1 MRPPREAR
9 PPARPWA
16 HWLALAF
23 FGVVLVFLGQFQEAI
38 FEVLT
43 RGWNAV
49 GALVGWAGL
58 TTAPGQR
65 SMPASATYHLAYT
78 GATAAALHL
87 LLRGRGTPWVLGG
100 FGVALA
106 VGLGLLAWGHA
117 AHWPGATEQG
127 HLFVSVAS
135 SPLALLAGYALAL
148 VGQPAAA
155 RPRRV

>member
-1 MRPPREAR
+1 MHPPREAR

-23 FGVVLVFLGQFQEAI
+23 FGAVLVLLGQFQEAI
-38 FEVLT
+38 FVELT

-58 TTAPGQR
+58 ITAPGLR

-78 GATAAALHL
+78 AATAAALHL

-100 FGVALA
+100 FGAVLA
-106 VGLGLLAWGHA
+106 AGLGLLAWGHA
-117 AHWPGATEQG
+117 AHWPGATERG
-127 HLFVSVAS
+127 HLLISVVS

-148 VGQPAAA
+148 LGQPVGAPS
-155 RPRRV
+155 RP